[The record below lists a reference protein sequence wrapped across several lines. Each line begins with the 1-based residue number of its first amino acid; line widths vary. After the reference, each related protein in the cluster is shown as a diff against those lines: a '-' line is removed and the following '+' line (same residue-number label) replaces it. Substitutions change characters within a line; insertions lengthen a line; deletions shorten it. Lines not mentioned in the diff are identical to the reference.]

1 MLSYDDN
8 LGNMLSY
15 FAKPRTKPSNVVAV
29 HDGSNHGFF
38 QVQHVSSSSQ
48 EVDGCCNGDDG
59 SGEADGRF
67 GRTEFVFASHCAP
80 TQGPLEPG
88 RLLLTGPADLN
99 SPGVWDSSSQRWL
112 RVLTLAGCAVDV
124 WLWED
129 QPVEPKDVGELLL
142 WPAALVLTRCLDS
155 QPICGCLNRSKLT
168 SPTERRGDGSKLSV
182 DRDLRCGDFCLVST
196 RCSND
201 RICRSW
207 LAELVRGSLVVELG
221 AGAGLPSL
229 AASLGGAKRV
239 VATEGAPDAVAF
251 LQANMTTNQR
261 LAGSHHSDTDYSIA
275 GNNINFHASTATAT
289 TVSLPIVQR
298 AWWGDPA
305 DVVSVYE
312 ALSEPGV
319 NGTAARQT
327 KVYEDIVEK
336 KNEDAN
342 DFYLKGASA
351 TPTGVPDASNTQ
363 SNVRT
368 SIWPDLIIGS
378 DITFSS
384 NLHDQLLST
393 LAGDPLK
400 DGDSIEEET
409 SGADSSAYDGR
420 CGLLGPHT
428 VCLLAHDNDSTPL
441 SRTSLRDFVAAS
453 RRYCSAAVPSSATT
467 TPTNLCSTSLWC
479 VELPPPWRS
488 VLDSSGV
495 NSVPAGKRVRK
506 PTLPSHSPSTPLQKG
521 PSFELHQTWPPEWEA
536 PSVTL
541 LMLRRWSPVV
551 ELVRAWW
558 SSAVPVRDASGYNKK
573 DASHPRI
580 GSEKTRA
587 QKRVEN
593 YRTSMLVFNQEGHK
607 QGVRQ

>member
-1 MLSYDDN
+1 MPSHINNDSLR
-8 LGNMLSY
+8 NMLSY
-15 FAKPRTKPSNVVAV
+15 FAEPRTTPSNVVVV
-29 HDGSNHGFF
+29 HDDSKHGLF
-38 QVQHVSSSSQ
+38 QVQHVSSNSQ
-48 EVDGCCNGDDG
+48 EVDGCCDDDDG
-59 SGEADGRF
+59 ICEANGRF

-142 WPAALVLTRCLDS
+142 WPAARCLDS

-168 SPTERRGDGSKLSV
+168 LPTERRGDGSKLSV

-196 RCSND
+196 RCNND
-201 RICRSW
+201 RSCRSW
-207 LAELVRGSLVVELG
+207 LAEFVRGSLVVELG

-229 AASLGGAKRV
+229 AASLGSAKRV
-239 VATEGAPDAVAF
+239 VATEGAPDAVAL

-261 LAGSHHSDTDYSIA
+261 LAGSHHSDADYSIA
-275 GNNINFHASTATAT
+275 GNNINLHASTATAT
-289 TVSLPIVQR
+289 TVSLPTVQR
-298 AWWGDPA
+298 AWWGDAA
-305 DVVSVYE
+305 DVVSVCE
-312 ALSEPGV
+312 ALAEPGV
-319 NGTAARQT
+319 NGTTPRQT
-327 KVYEDIVEK
+327 KVYEDGVEK
-336 KNEDAN
+336 IDEDAI
-342 DFYLKGASA
+342 DLDPKGASA
-351 TPTGVPDASNTQ
+351 TPTGVQEASK
-363 SNVRT
+363 T
-368 SIWPDLIIGS
+368 SVWPDLIIGS

-384 NLHDQLLST
+384 NLHGLLLST
-393 LAGDPLK
+393 LAGSPLK
-400 DGDSIEEET
+400 DGDSIEET
-409 SGADSSAYDGR
+409 NLGADSSDYNGS

-453 RRYCSAAVPSSATT
+453 RRYHSAAVPSSATT
-467 TPTNLCSTSLWC
+467 TPTNLSSTSLWC
-479 VELPPPWRS
+479 VELPPPWRP

-506 PTLPSHSPSTPLQKG
+506 PTAPSHLPSTPSQQG
-521 PSFELHQTWPPEWEA
+521 SCFELHQRWPPEWEA

-558 SSAVPVRDASGYNKK
+558 SSAVPGSDASGYKRK
-573 DASHPRI
+573 PASHASV

-587 QKRVEN
+587 QKGVEN
-593 YRTSMLVFNQEGHK
+593 YRTSALVFNQEGYK
-607 QGVRQ
+607 EGARQ